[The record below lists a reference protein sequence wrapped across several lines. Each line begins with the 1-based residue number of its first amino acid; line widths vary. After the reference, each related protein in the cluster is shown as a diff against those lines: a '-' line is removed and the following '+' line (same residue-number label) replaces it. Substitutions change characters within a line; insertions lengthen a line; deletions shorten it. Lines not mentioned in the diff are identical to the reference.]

1 MADSET
7 TVAQKPVAWRFRSK
21 EPCPGPANNWLY
33 DEEEPGSGFK
43 RAGYIIEP
51 LYAHPAEE
59 RTISDSTTTLEERV
73 ARAICSA
80 SGDDPDQ
87 LWNVQSPEPRWRLF
101 IDEARAAI
109 SHHAGGN
116 DV

>member
-1 MADSET
+1 MT
-7 TVAQKPVAWRFRSK
+7 TR
-21 EPCPGPANNWLY
+21 
-33 DEEEPGSGFK
+33 
-43 RAGYIIEP
+43 
-51 LYAHPAEE
+51 
-59 RTISDSTTTLEERV
+59 DSTTTEDDEFEKALRAAVYVMKRDLFENGVWAQIPGKTFSEAIAAALLVARWGIDTTIEERV

-109 SHHAGGN
+109 AIMQEETN
-116 DV
+116 NA